1 MTDNSA
7 PNSLRKFWVDPETL
21 PNAASDEAVAQ
32 VRGNAPDIV
41 KRQCLNTFA
50 AYGVGDDD
58 CFASNVGKKVW
69 FTTLDVQAKGKGKEA
84 TTVAEVIVDKSMA
97 NGNGMLHG
105 GCMTYIIDNCCSTP
119 LVVLG
124 LIIKRNGVGVTQSMN
139 VLFHSPA
146 SIGMHLQIT
155 STALSLGKQ
164 TMTARCEVTDKQTGR
179 LVASAFLS
187 KMQPSRL

>member
-1 MTDNSA
+1 MSDYSSST
-7 PNSLRKFWVDPETL
+7 PPRKFWVDPETL
-21 PNAASDEAVAQ
+21 PDIASDETVAQ
-32 VRGNAPDIV
+32 IRGNVPDIV
-41 KRQCLNTFA
+41 KKQCLNTFA

-69 FTTLDVQAKGKGKEA
+69 FSRLDVQEKGKGREA
-84 TTVAEVIVDKSMA
+84 ITVAEVVVDKSMS

-119 LVVLG
+119 LVILG
-124 LIIKRNGVGVTQSMN
+124 LVLKRNGVGVTQSMN

-164 TMTARCEVTDKQTGR
+164 TMTARCEVTDKHTDR